1 MPGVYGPPIPSP
13 CSLRCWLPP
22 PVPVVS
28 GHLPLFHPTSSA
40 LGCRCSHP
48 LSRRCFLFDAA
59 ALPGLD
65 ARRRPGHGPP
75 SAGRGAPSRGFPG
88 GGGGG
93 DRRPPCAA
101 GRLPL
106 PAGCSGRRRAPPPP
120 ATPPPAAAT
129 HLPTWLAAH
138 ASSLSPPICNALLA
152 DGDLVVMVVGGP
164 NARSDFHVEA
174 GDEWFYQLAGT
185 LTLHTV
191 DADGRH
197 GAVTL
202 GPGDTYALP
211 GGVPHSPRRSAGSV
225 GLVVERRRRPGE
237 RDALRWYCGA
247 GGVPGGCGA
256 VVHEEVFVC
265 GDLAADLP
273 PLVRGYWA
281 DKAKRTCGG
290 CGWVEVPWGGGG
302 EGEGG

>member
-1 MPGVYGPPIPSP
+1 MVPPPQGGAPPLAASPAEAVAAIAAPPAPLGAFPSP
-13 CSLRCWLPP
+13 PA
-22 PVPVVS
+22 
-28 GHLPLFHPTSSA
+28 A
-40 LGCRCSHP
+40 L
-48 LSRRCFLFDAA
+48 AA
-59 ALPGLD
+59 A
-65 ARRRPGHGPP
+65 
-75 SAGRGAPSRGFPG
+75 AP
-88 GGGGG
+88 
-93 DRRPPCAA
+93 
-101 GRLPL
+101 
-106 PAGCSGRRRAPPPP
+106 PPPP

>member
-1 MPGVYGPPIPSP
+1 MAPPPQGEVPLLGPSSPAAATADPPSP
-13 CSLRCWLPP
+13 TTAVPSPAAAVTSSLLPP
-22 PVPVVS
+22 PPE
-28 GHLPLFHPTSSA
+28 HP
-40 LGCRCSHP
+40 
-48 LSRRCFLFDAA
+48 
-59 ALPGLD
+59 
-65 ARRRPGHGPP
+65 
-75 SAGRGAPSRGFPG
+75 
-88 GGGGG
+88 
-93 DRRPPCAA
+93 
-101 GRLPL
+101 PL
-106 PAGCSGRRRAPPPP
+106 P
-120 ATPPPAAAT
+120 TAT
-129 HLPTWLAAH
+129 HLPTWLKTHAA
-138 ASSLSPPICNALLA
+138 SLTPPICNALLA

-191 DADGRH
+191 AADGVH
-197 GAVTL
+197 SAVTL

-265 GDLAADLP
+265 RDLAADLP

-281 DKAKRTCGG
+281 DERKRTCGG
-290 CGWVEVPWGGGG
+290 CGWVEMPGGGKGEGGGG
-302 EGEGG
+302 DA